1 MIMIMIFFAKVKWQQ
16 FEDDLKVVQHL
27 SVHFFLS
34 QSNDE
39 TQDMCVQNKI
49 QDISYINNQMMS
61 VVEIH
66 WGLNCDNQIILRT
79 RKKYNNDDANQ
90 IKTLQLHIVWNERY
104 VMYIM

>member
-1 MIMIMIFFAKVKWQQ
+1 MTTVWGW
-16 FEDDLKVVQHL
+16 FESSSTSFCAL
-27 SVHFFLS
+27 FLS